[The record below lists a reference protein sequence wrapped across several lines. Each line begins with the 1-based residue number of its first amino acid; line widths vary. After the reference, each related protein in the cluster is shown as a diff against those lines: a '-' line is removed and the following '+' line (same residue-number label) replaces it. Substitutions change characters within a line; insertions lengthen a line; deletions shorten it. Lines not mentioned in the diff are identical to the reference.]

1 MLMDLR
7 GGLKGFGA
15 GRSARDHVLTL
26 GIATGA
32 LTESQAA
39 RMADLFPAI
48 NFQFL
53 EERADDVPAGL
64 DILFMAVDGAA
75 PDQIERAVRQ
85 CKLNPAAPQTVFVLH
100 NADLSNTRALLQSGA
115 VDVLP
120 APVGETALAL
130 CLERLVARGKPVREA
145 SRPAGQLVAV
155 LKAGGGV
162 GATSLA
168 VQAGIMA
175 AGRMGAGKVC
185 LADLDL
191 QFGSAALYL
200 DMAEA
205 LTVSDCLAVGEF
217 LGDTQFATALAAHAS
232 GMRLLAAPREVTAL
246 DALTPQS
253 TDSLLTAL
261 RRDFALTVADLPPVW
276 TAWTYRALQ
285 SAIRIVLVTRLSVP
299 HVHLV
304 RRQLNLLSLQKLDT
318 IPLTLVCNAVNGDR
332 QNMLSIRAAERAI
345 GRPFDIVIPEDARVM
360 EAACNQGL
368 DIAAV
373 KRGTKLEKATAQLAE
388 VMTAEAL
395 AVQSVFNLR

>member
-1 MLMDLR
+1 MDLR
-7 GGLKGFGA
+7 GGLKGFA
-15 GRSARDHVLTL
+15 ADNPRSHTLTL
-26 GIATGA
+26 GIAAGA
-32 LTESQAA
+32 LTEAQAA
-39 RMADLFPAI
+39 NMAGLFPAI
-48 NFQFL
+48 DFQFL
-53 EERADDVPAGL
+53 EGRPDNALSGL
-64 DILFMAVDGAA
+64 NILFMAVDGAA
-75 PDQIERAVRQ
+75 PEEIGRAVRQ
-85 CKLNPAAPQTVFVLH
+85 CKLNPAPQTVFVLR

-115 VDVLP
+115 MDVLP

-130 CLERLVARGKPVREA
+130 CLERIVARGKPVREA
-145 SRPAGQLVAV
+145 SRPIGQLVAV

-175 AGRMGAGKVC
+175 AGQVGKGGVC
-185 LADLDL
+185 FADLDL

-217 LGDTQFATALAAHAS
+217 LGDTQFATALAAHGS
-232 GMRLLAAPREVTAL
+232 GMRLLAAPRDVTAL

-261 RRDFALTVADLPPVW
+261 RRDFALTIADLPPVW

-285 SAIRIVLVTRLSVP
+285 SAVRIVLVTRLSVP

-304 RRQLNLLSLQKLDT
+304 RRQLDLLTLQKLDA

-345 GRPFDIVIPEDARVM
+345 GRPFDIVIPEDTRVM
-360 EAACNQGL
+360 ETASNQGL
-368 DIAAV
+368 DIATV
-373 KRGTKLEKATAQLAE
+373 RRGTKLEKAIAQMVD
-388 VMTAEAL
+388 VMTAEAM
-395 AVQSVFNLR
+395 AMQPVSKVR

>member
-1 MLMDLR
+1 MDLR
-7 GGLKGFGA
+7 GGLKGFA
-15 GRSARDHVLTL
+15 ADSSRSHALTF
-26 GIATGA
+26 GIAEGA
-32 LTESQAA
+32 LTEAQAA
-39 RMADLFPAI
+39 NMAGLFPAI
-48 NFQFL
+48 GFQFL
-53 EERADDVPAGL
+53 EAGFDNLPSHL
-64 DILFMAVDGAA
+64 DILFTAVDGAA
-75 PDQIERAVRQ
+75 PEEIERAVRQ
-85 CKLNPAAPQTVFVLH
+85 CKLNPAAPQTVFVLR

-115 VDVLP
+115 IDVLP

-130 CLERLVARGKPVREA
+130 CLERIVARGKPMREA
-145 SRPAGQLVAV
+145 SRPIGQLVAV

-175 AGRMGAGKVC
+175 ARQVGRGGVC
-185 LADLDL
+185 FADLDL

-217 LGDTQFATALAAHAS
+217 LGDTQFATALAAHGS
-232 GMRLLAAPREVTAL
+232 GMRLLAAPRDVTAL
-246 DALTPQS
+246 DALTPQL

-261 RRDFALTVADLPPVW
+261 RRDFALTIADLPPVW

-285 SAIRIVLVTRLSVP
+285 SAVRIVLVTRLSVP

-304 RRQLNLLSLQKLDT
+304 RRQLELMTLQKLDT

-345 GRPFDIVIPEDARVM
+345 GRPFDIVIPEDTRVM
-360 EAACNQGL
+360 ETASNQGL
-368 DIAAV
+368 EIAMV
-373 KRGTKLEKATAQLAE
+373 RRGTKLEKAIAQLVD
-388 VMTAEAL
+388 VMTAEAM
-395 AVQSVFNLR
+395 AMQPVSKTR

>member
-1 MLMDLR
+1 MDLR
-7 GGLKGFGA
+7 GGLKGFAAGGSAGA
-15 GRSARDHVLTL
+15 HVLTL
-26 GIATGA
+26 GIMTGA
-32 LTESQAA
+32 LTEAQAA
-39 RMADLFPAI
+39 HMAGLFPAI
-48 NFQFL
+48 GFQFVGGMP
-53 EERADDVPAGL
+53 DDVPRGL
-64 DILFMAVDGAA
+64 DVLFTAVDGAA
-75 PDQIERAVRQ
+75 PGEIERAVRE
-85 CKLNPAAPQTVFVLH
+85 CKLNPAAPQTVFVLR

-115 VDVLP
+115 IDVLP

-130 CLERLVARGKPVREA
+130 CLERIVARGRPMREA

-155 LKAGGGV
+155 LKAGGGA

-175 AGRMGAGKVC
+175 AGRVGSGGVC
-185 LADLDL
+185 FADLDL

-205 LTVSDCLAVGEF
+205 LTVSDCLAVGEV
-217 LGDTQFATALAAHAS
+217 LGDTQFATALASHGS

-246 DALTPQS
+246 DALTPQL
-253 TDSLLTAL
+253 TDSLLMAL
-261 RRDFALTVADLPPVW
+261 RRDFALTIADLPPVW

-285 SAIRIVLVTRLSVP
+285 SAVRIILVTRLSVP

-304 RRQLNLLSLQKLDT
+304 RRQLNLLSLQKLDA

-345 GRPFDIVIPEDARVM
+345 GRPFDIVIPEDTRVM
-360 EAACNQGL
+360 EVACNQGL

-373 KRGTKLEKATAQLAE
+373 RRGTKLEKATARLAE
-388 VMTAEAL
+388 VMTAEVL
-395 AVQSVFNLR
+395 AAQPVSKLR

>member
-1 MLMDLR
+1 M
-7 GGLKGFGA
+7 
-15 GRSARDHVLTL
+15 
-26 GIATGA
+26 
-32 LTESQAA
+32 
-39 RMADLFPAI
+39 
-48 NFQFL
+48 
-53 EERADDVPAGL
+53 
-64 DILFMAVDGAA
+64 
-75 PDQIERAVRQ
+75 
-85 CKLNPAAPQTVFVLH
+85 
-100 NADLSNTRALLQSGA
+100 
-115 VDVLP
+115 
-120 APVGETALAL
+120 
-130 CLERLVARGKPVREA
+130 
-145 SRPAGQLVAV
+145 
-155 LKAGGGV
+155 
-162 GATSLA
+162 
-168 VQAGIMA
+168 
-175 AGRMGAGKVC
+175 
-185 LADLDL
+185 
-191 QFGSAALYL
+191 
-200 DMAEA
+200 
-205 LTVSDCLAVGEF
+205 
-217 LGDTQFATALAAHAS
+217 
-232 GMRLLAAPREVTAL
+232 
-246 DALTPQS
+246 
-253 TDSLLTAL
+253 

>member
-1 MLMDLR
+1 MDLR
-7 GGLKGFGA
+7 GGLKGFVA
-15 GRSARDHVLTL
+15 GENPRGHVLTL

-32 LTESQAA
+32 LTEAQAA
-39 RMADLFPAI
+39 RMAGLFPAI
-48 NFQFL
+48 DFQFL
-53 EERADDVPAGL
+53 GGRPDNAPQDL
-64 DILFMAVDGAA
+64 DFLFMAVDGAA
-75 PDQIERAVRQ
+75 PEEIEQAVRR
-85 CKLNPAAPQTVFVLH
+85 CRLNPAAPQTVFVLR

-120 APVGETALAL
+120 APMSETALAL
-130 CLERLVARGKPVREA
+130 CLERIIARGKPMREA
-145 SRPAGQLVAV
+145 SRPIGQLVAV

-168 VQAGIMA
+168 VHAGIMA
-175 AGRMGAGKVC
+175 AGRIGAGGVC
-185 LADLDL
+185 FADLDL

-217 LGDTQFATALAAHAS
+217 LGDTQFATALAAHGS

-261 RRDFALTVADLPPVW
+261 RRDFALTIADLPPVW

-285 SAIRIVLVTRLSVP
+285 SAVRIVLVTGLSVP

-304 RRQLNLLSLQKLDT
+304 RRQLSLLTLQKLDA

-360 EAACNQGL
+360 EAACNQGV

-373 KRGTKLEKATAQLAE
+373 KRGTKLEKAIAMLTEVMITEAVTAQ
-388 VMTAEAL
+388 
-395 AVQSVFNLR
+395 SVSKAR